1 MGRITYFSSF
11 SRLAWKPAWKSGTIW
26 SWLIPKGLPFHI
38 IKRFYYKEKK
48 GFWLLSFQASL
59 LKLQILGS
67 LLQIVNLVLSL
78 TTHSI
83 VTFLVLGPW
92 LTLRRLRRPQR
103 LPFKLKRTVSWLFN
117 QPVHCPLQ
125 VLSLEH
131 NFYPVCLNIHNK
143 CFPDIERISNPMVSL
158 FLTCTEWGEEARLRL
173 MKVTLGLIIG
183 WDERK
188 EET

>member
-1 MGRITYFSSF
+1 M
-11 SRLAWKPAWKSGTIW
+11 
-26 SWLIPKGLPFHI
+26 
-38 IKRFYYKEKK
+38 
-48 GFWLLSFQASL
+48 SFQASL
-59 LKLQILGS
+59 LKLHMLGS

-131 NFYPVCLNIHNK
+131 NFYPVCLNIHSK
-143 CFPDIERISNPMVSL
+143 CFPDIERISNPMVS
-158 FLTCTEWGEEARLRL
+158 FA
-173 MKVTLGLIIG
+173 GLILVRLSRLFHATTCAVFLSFGVFKLSFCIF
-183 WDERK
+183 K
-188 EET
+188 LSF